1 MIQGHEPTTIAVLI
15 GSAASKIGSADP
27 FLSKTI
33 SLHLPALLPAQHVD
47 IEISPLVQAAA
58 LVGLGLLHCASGHRL
73 MSEFLL
79 SELSRRTQSDRCDSR
94 EALLLAAAWALGMVL
109 LGKGSR
115 ALSNREE
122 IVGSREEA
130 ANNLRSRRSN
140 HCPSRSADAAYSSDA
155 LRGLADLRIEDRL
168 LQQIDGGKRASAN
181 SPLFPINSCVD
192 LSSRSSRVLEGD
204 DINTNITAPGA
215 IIALSL
221 IYIRS
226 NNTEILQR
234 LRIPQTAV
242 SLDLLR
248 PDLLVYRAMGLCLVQ
263 WDQVHPT
270 EEWICGHIPELIT
283 RAAFP
288 SPSPSCDPEAHYSR
302 LSANAPELSPKVAFA
317 LYLCSVSG
325 FCYGIGIVFAGT
337 ADQLA
342 HKTLMT
348 FLKTLQ
354 GYCMCDYVT

>member
-1 MIQGHEPTTIAVLI
+1 MLI

-79 SELSRRTQSDRCDSR
+79 SELSRRAQSDRCDSR

-115 ALSNREE
+115 ALSSREE

-130 ANNLRSRRSN
+130 VSSPRRSRSN
-140 HCPSRSADAAYSSDA
+140 HWGSSRSADVAYSSDA

-168 LQQIDGGKRASAN
+168 LQQIDGGKRVSST

-192 LSSRSSRVLEGD
+192 LSSKSSRVLEGD

-263 WDQVHPT
+263 WDQVHPS
-270 EEWICGHIPELIT
+270 EEWIRGHIPEIIT

-288 SPSPSCDPEAHYSR
+288 IPSPSCDSEVHYSR
-302 LSANAPELSPKVAFA
+302 LSANVPELSPKVAFA
-317 LYLCSVSG
+317 LYLCSMSG

-354 GYCMCDYVT
+354 GYVCDYVT

>member
-1 MIQGHEPTTIAVLI
+1 MLV

-109 LGKGSR
+109 LGKGSQT
-115 ALSNREE
+115 LSNREE
-122 IVGSREEA
+122 VVGTREA
-130 ANNLRSRRSN
+130 ASSLRKMGRRS
-140 HCPSRSADAAYSSDA
+140 SANAEYSSDA

-168 LQQIDGGKRASAN
+168 LQQIDGGKRAADSCK
-181 SPLFPINSCVD
+181 LFPINSCVD
-192 LSSRSSRVLEGD
+192 LSSKSSRVLEGD

-226 NNTEILQR
+226 NNAEILQR
-234 LRIPQTAV
+234 LKIPQTAV
-242 SLDLLR
+242 ALDLLR

-263 WDQVHPT
+263 WDQVHPS
-270 EEWICGHIPELIT
+270 EEWIRGHVPELVM

-288 SPSPSCDPEAHYSR
+288 SSSSSDPKTDYSR
-302 LSANAPELSPKVAFA
+302 LPVNAPELSPKVAFA
-317 LYLCSVSG
+317 LYLCTVSG

-337 ADQLA
+337 ADPLA
-342 HKTLMT
+342 HKTLTT

-354 GYCMCDYVT
+354 G

>member
-1 MIQGHEPTTIAVLI
+1 LIQGHEPTTIAVLI

-115 ALSNREE
+115 TLS
-122 IVGSREEA
+122 SREEVVDSRKEA
-130 ANNLRSRRSN
+130 VSNLRSSRRV
-140 HCPSRSADAAYSSDA
+140 AAAYSSDA

-168 LQQIDGGKRASAN
+168 LQQIDGGKRASAD

-192 LSSRSSRVLEGD
+192 LSSKSSRVLEGE

-242 SLDLLR
+242 ALDLLR
-248 PDLLVYRAMGLCLVQ
+248 PDLLIYRAMGLCLVQ
-263 WDQVHPT
+263 WDQVHPS
-270 EEWICGHIPELIT
+270 EDWIRGHIPELIT

-302 LSANAPELSPKVAFA
+302 LSANAPELSPKVGFA
-317 LYLCSVSG
+317 LYLCSMSG

-342 HKTLMT
+342 LKTLTT

-354 GYCMCDYVT
+354 GCVCDYVA